1 MRYILV
7 TLLGLAT
14 LGFTTLAD
22 TTSTYGIYPAVEIQY
37 QSYGIGPIIVLGNSF
52 ISTTWCPP
60 LDSVSLSFG
69 SSTVGPFWTVGLIL
83 WNVTNPP
90 IGLDPQIGLGYWMSP
105 YLFGQFKMG
114 YTGYTSVSLTVV
126 LRF

>member
-1 MRYILV
+1 MWYILV

-60 LDSVSLSFG
+60 LDNVSLSFG
-69 SSTVGPFWTVGLIL
+69 SSTAGPFWTVGLIL